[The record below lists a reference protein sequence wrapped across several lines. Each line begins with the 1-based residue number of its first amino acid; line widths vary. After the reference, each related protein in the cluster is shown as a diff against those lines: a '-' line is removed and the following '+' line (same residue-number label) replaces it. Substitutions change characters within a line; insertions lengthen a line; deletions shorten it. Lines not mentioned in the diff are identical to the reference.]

1 MTVLSGPRRSH
12 RSQSAGAEAR
22 PAAAG
27 GFVTGMLR
35 VSWLAELQ
43 AQMLHYPQESMPAAI
58 IRPSACALFS
68 ALCGP
73 EPVLASVLQAA
84 S

>member
-1 MTVLSGPRRSH
+1 MTVLSGPRLRRRS
-12 RSQSAGAEAR
+12 RSAASAAR

-43 AQMLHYPQESMPAAI
+43 AQMLHYPQEPMHVRSDC
-58 IRPSACALFS
+58 RCLNSLVE
-68 ALCGP
+68 GP
-73 EPVLASVLQAA
+73 VI
-84 S
+84 

>member
-1 MTVLSGPRRSH
+1 MTVLSGPGRSH
-12 RSQSAGAEAR
+12 RSQSAASEAR

-27 GFVTGMLR
+27 DFVTGKLR

-43 AQMLHYPQESMPAAI
+43 AQMLHYTLESMPAAI
-58 IRPSACALFS
+58 IRPSACAL
-68 ALCGP
+68 ALLLGP
-73 EPVLASVLQAA
+73 ESLCLASVLLAA

>member
-12 RSQSAGAEAR
+12 RSQSAASEAR

-43 AQMLHYPQESMPAAI
+43 AQMLHYPQESARPQRLSLLAA
-58 IRPSACALFS
+58 PLEL
-68 ALCGP
+68 LCRAF
-73 EPVLASVLQAA
+73 ASVLQAA